1 MDFTQYQHYV
11 PQFMLRR
18 FAATQ
23 PIGLSKVSASY
34 RKSERQRRKNNASV
48 KVLHLDRSPP
58 EITNEFVRRTFG
70 QQDMYNGGLGKR
82 MEDKLGEIE
91 RKAARVIARVVDAH
105 EAGKE
110 GILLV
115 RSEKDLLRKFQFVM
129 KYRSPIFFRRFNH
142 QTAEDYN
149 SNDKEEF
156 LEYMRAKDF
165 QSPLEVWFDNL
176 TKMIDIR
183 MDPDCHWIE
192 ELRETIYPPD
202 ADWFVANIRS
212 MYMAFVTPSDPQ
224 EEFILTENAFSIH
237 EGPVSYSVDR
247 FTGEEKQIAYTEFHL
262 LTVISP
268 RLAIVF
274 RSNDMPEPLED
285 LLPGLRERKLGMLA
299 AIALVHTDPEH
310 ATSLLED
317 LPIAKARNSYTTVR
331 NGCLELAEGADGKPR
346 MNDKFDFIFFRLES
360 NHAQKINMVMLDQAY
375 NIDELVFK
383 SKAGLRKALEFYLEY
398 PCLTRGLYSMK
409 TVSDKPD
416 DPRLRFLKKMEHVA
430 RMLGSSTTA
439 KYHVDPLWEDNETMP
454 LEIAVAQVLA
464 TTTDT
469 PEKDPIVLG
478 TEILINT
485 QKKMKTNITV
495 KNGSDQFQDSLS
507 VFPDAVYQCIQ
518 KTCRN
523 NPGPRTN
530 HLLKIDR
537 RSLVLS
543 WVRIFSVVIGNS
555 ENGDVAA
562 TRKKLRQF
570 VASMSATTP
579 EESQRP
585 MEPASGPSV
594 QAPKPQQ
601 DFSSGFSRQG
611 LNRAFEDIGR
621 HMERKETPSSAQS
634 PADQSFSHLKADI
647 VEGNEESNS
656 AQRSE
661 EMETK
666 GGASLDN
673 ALTAAPVVLP
683 NNRDSDDT
691 LFFWIL
697 AISASVL
704 ILPALPLVGL
714 AFIYLCLAL
723 GPVWLAWGM
732 GMMDL
737 QNVQKPVRSTLPIFG
752 FYMFG
757 VVLWWFACY
766 RHLLLDELPF
776 RHMLPEWLARCT

>member
-70 QQDMYNGGLGKR
+70 QQDMYN
-82 MEDKLGEIE
+82 
-91 RKAARVIARVVDAH
+91 
-105 EAGKE
+105 
-110 GILLV
+110 
-115 RSEKDLLRKFQFVM
+115 
-129 KYRSPIFFRRFNH
+129 
-142 QTAEDYN
+142 
-149 SNDKEEF
+149 
-156 LEYMRAKDF
+156 
-165 QSPLEVWFDNL
+165 
-176 TKMIDIR
+176 
-183 MDPDCHWIE
+183 DCHWIE

-495 KNGSDQFQDSLS
+495 KNGSDQFQDSLYRTAYGEEGD
-507 VFPDAVYQCIQ
+507 PIIC
-518 KTCRN
+518 TE
-523 NPGPRTN
+523 PG
-530 HLLKIDR
+530 
-537 RSLVLS
+537 
-543 WVRIFSVVIGNS
+543 
-555 ENGDVAA
+555 
-562 TRKKLRQF
+562 
-570 VASMSATTP
+570 
-579 EESQRP
+579 
-585 MEPASGPSV
+585 
-594 QAPKPQQ
+594 
-601 DFSSGFSRQG
+601 
-611 LNRAFEDIGR
+611 
-621 HMERKETPSSAQS
+621 
-634 PADQSFSHLKADI
+634 
-647 VEGNEESNS
+647 
-656 AQRSE
+656 
-661 EMETK
+661 
-666 GGASLDN
+666 
-673 ALTAAPVVLP
+673 
-683 NNRDSDDT
+683 
-691 LFFWIL
+691 
-697 AISASVL
+697 
-704 ILPALPLVGL
+704 
-714 AFIYLCLAL
+714 
-723 GPVWLAWGM
+723 
-732 GMMDL
+732 
-737 QNVQKPVRSTLPIFG
+737 
-752 FYMFG
+752 
-757 VVLWWFACY
+757 
-766 RHLLLDELPF
+766 
-776 RHMLPEWLARCT
+776 

>member
-495 KNGSDQFQDSLS
+495 KNGSDQFQD
-507 VFPDAVYQCIQ
+507 
-518 KTCRN
+518 N
-523 NPGPRTN
+523 
-530 HLLKIDR
+530 
-537 RSLVLS
+537 
-543 WVRIFSVVIGNS
+543 
-555 ENGDVAA
+555 
-562 TRKKLRQF
+562 
-570 VASMSATTP
+570 
-579 EESQRP
+579 
-585 MEPASGPSV
+585 
-594 QAPKPQQ
+594 
-601 DFSSGFSRQG
+601 
-611 LNRAFEDIGR
+611 IGR